1 MRLLCL
7 LLLVLVPALPVA
19 AIARFEGTL
28 PDGLGRYAIDV
39 PADWRPGDTL
49 LVYSH
54 GFSMRFPA
62 QVEHINTAPNGP
74 LRNDFLSRGLALAA
88 ATYADRGWAM
98 FDIERVQH
106 ALLDEVRRVA
116 GEPGAII
123 LFGGSL
129 GGLVSLRTA
138 EAYAAGGAPVAGV
151 YAACPPLA
159 GARTW
164 DLAVDTRLL
173 FDAVCPD
180 NPLPTGSATLPWVID
195 HAAIP
200 PNLSDL
206 TDGSTLQSALPI
218 ANRIRQCLGFY
229 QPAFL
234 DTQGQLQ
241 RRARLKALLGI
252 GSDDFLLTQI
262 AYAVYPLADL
272 IQSPTKLGG
281 GNAFDNRFVDY
292 GDAEI
297 NARIRRVERDPLAA
311 ARLRGV
317 SDLRGPFGTAR
328 VLLIHGD
335 RDELVLPEHLALF
348 DGFAHPAERSA
359 LALVRQSAVAHC
371 DFSEAEL
378 LAGFDGLLDW
388 IDGAAKPDAASLR
401 AACEAR
407 RGSDT
412 AQRCGFDPTLAVGD
426 FDVRTRPRQLD
437 VRPIAGFHSGAWF
450 DSRFDGEGLL
460 LEVIE
465 GTRDAIVGWYTYPPA
480 GASGEQRWIAGLGR
494 ISEDGIHVAEA
505 FEYRGARFGDFD
517 PARITATAWG
527 ELTLAFGGC
536 DAPPPAGDSLPPGVL
551 RLRYAG
557 PDAYGA
563 GERQLLQLTQN
574 ASARPLC
581 QQVGI
586 PPQPVPASALSGS
599 WFRSGAPGDGWVVQ
613 VGADDETV
621 VGWYTFDPQGEPAWL
636 VGRARFDPA
645 NRSLRLRMTR
655 TRGARFGNAFDA
667 DAVERIDW
675 GELRLDFDG
684 CDQAVAAWQPEEPG
698 WTPGGAALVRL
709 TRVAGSPACVP
720 PAALR

>member
-1 MRLLCL
+1 MRRLLPLFL
-7 LLLVLVPALPVA
+7 LAVLVGPPAA
-19 AIARFEGTL
+19 AIERFEGAL
-28 PDGLGRYAIDV
+28 PEGLGRYAIDV

-62 QVEHINTAPNGP
+62 QVEHVNTAPNAA

-98 FDIERVQH
+98 FDIERVQR
-106 ALLDEVRRVA
+106 ALLAEVHRVA
-116 GEPGAII
+116 GAPGEII

-138 EAYAAGGAPVAGV
+138 EAYAADGAPVAGV

-180 NPLPTGSATLPWVID
+180 HPLPSGSAALPWVID
-195 HAAIP
+195 YSAIP
-200 PNLSDL
+200 PELGDL
-206 TDGSTLQSALPI
+206 TDGTTLQSALPI

-234 DTQGQLQ
+234 DSTAQLQ
-241 RRARLKALLGI
+241 RRARLKSLLGI

-272 IQSPTKLGG
+272 IQSPTKLAG

-297 NARIRRVERDPLAA
+297 NARIRRIERDPLAA

-317 SDLRGPFGTAR
+317 SDLRGPFGDAR
-328 VLLIHGD
+328 VLVIHTD
-335 RDELVLPEHLALF
+335 RDELVLPEHVGLL
-348 DGFAHPAERSA
+348 DDFAHPADRRA
-359 LALVRQSAVAHC
+359 LALVRQSTVAHC

-378 LAGFDGLLDW
+378 LAGFDGLLAW
-388 IDGAAKPDAASLR
+388 IDGGTKPDAARLR

-407 RGSDT
+407 RGGNTS
-412 AQRCGFDPTLAVGD
+412 QRCGFDPTVAVGD
-426 FDVRTRPRQLD
+426 FDTRSRPRQLA
-437 VRPIAGFHSGAWF
+437 VRPIDGLHSGAWF
-450 DSRFDGEGLL
+450 DPAFDGEGLL

-480 GASGEQRWIAGLGR
+480 GAVGEQRWIAGLGR
-494 ISEDGIHVAEA
+494 ISADGIHVAQARE
-505 FEYRGARFGDFD
+505 FRGARFGAFD
-517 PARITATAWG
+517 PADISATRWG

-536 DAPPPAGDSLPPGVL
+536 DAAPDGEL

-557 PDAYGA
+557 PAAFGA
-563 GERQLLQLTQN
+563 GERRLRQLSRN
-574 ASARPLC
+574 ASAQSPC
-581 QQVGI
+581 AAIGTPPPPSVG
-586 PPQPVPASALSGS
+586 SAWSGS
-599 WFRSGAPGDGWVVQ
+599 WFRSDAPGDGWVVQ
-613 VGADDETV
+613 VGAGGEAV
-621 VGWYTFDPQGEPAWL
+621 VGWYTFDPVGEPAWL
-636 VGRARFDPA
+636 VGRGRFDDA
-645 NRSLRLRMTR
+645 RRSLRLRLTR
-655 TRGARFGNAFDA
+655 AVGARFGTAFDPA
-667 DAVERIDW
+667 AVTRVDW
-675 GELRLDFDG
+675 GELQLEFDG
-684 CDQAVAAWQPEEPG
+684 CDRAIAHWQPLLAG
-698 WTPGGAALVRL
+698 WPAGSAALTRL
-709 TRVAGSPACVP
+709 TRVAGSAGCVP
-720 PAALR
+720 TTDGR